1 MPDII
6 EQLEAGKKIQEE
18 EGIDISSL
26 RTKVNSEKE
35 QKEEKIKS
43 KYSKK
48 KKEQLKDKNTKIE
61 DPFAQAEKIMNESD
75 KKDSDSKKQEDIKEK
90 KPEKYPGFDF
100 NNYYEKG
107 QKIFYIRLIEKLGI
121 KEFLEL
127 KIRTIYPKMIVAC
140 EEKKSTHCI
149 GPDTQN
155 MIFTDR
161 YTAIE
166 TYNNIKI
173 KAYKDV
179 NIKDEL
185 GDTEVEDTED

>member
-18 EGIDISSL
+18 EGIDIASL

-61 DPFAQAEKIMNESD
+61 DPFAQAEQIMNESL
-75 KKDSDSKKQEDIKEK
+75 ELNNKEETK
-90 KPEKYPGFDF
+90 EEKIEKFPGFDF

-107 QKIFYIRLIEKLGI
+107 QKIFYIRIIEKLGI

-127 KIRTIYPKMIVAC
+127 KIRTVFPKMIVAC
-140 EEKKSTHCI
+140 EEKKSTVCI
-149 GPDTQN
+149 GPDRKDL
-155 MIFTDR
+155 IFTDR
-161 YTAIE
+161 RSATQIYDSIE
-166 TYNNIKI
+166 IKDF
-173 KAYKDV
+173 KDI
-179 NIKDEL
+179 NPKDEL
-185 GDTEVEDTED
+185 GDTEIEDTED